1 MDSTQAWIE
10 RGRPAH
16 VAIIMDGNG
25 RWARSRGLP
34 RSAGH
39 SRGAEALRRA
49 VRAALELGLDCLT
62 VFAFSSENWY
72 RPAREVDGLMG
83 LLRHYLKGEI
93 GELHGNGVRLR
104 FIGARERLPADIIS
118 LIDESEARTRD
129 NGQLTLVVA
138 LSYGGRQEFVAAA
151 RRLAAAAAAGRLDPD
166 KIDEDQVAA
175 ALFTAGLPDPDLVIR
190 TSGERRISNFLLWQ
204 TAYSELVFL
213 DKFWPDFDKSDLEAA
228 ILEYQKR
235 QRRYGVLEEAG

>member
-25 RWARSRGLP
+25 RWARGRGLP

-93 GELHGNGVRLR
+93 GELHGNGVHLP
-104 FIGARERLPADIIS
+104 FIGARERLPADIVA
-118 LIDESEARTRD
+118 LIDEAEARTHD

-151 RRLAAAAAAGRLDPD
+151 RRLAAAAATGRLDPD

-235 QRRYGVLEEAG
+235 QRRYGALEEAG

>member
-1 MDSTQAWIE
+1 
-10 RGRPAH
+10 
-16 VAIIMDGNG
+16 
-25 RWARSRGLP
+25 
-34 RSAGH
+34 
-39 SRGAEALRRA
+39 
-49 VRAALELGLDCLT
+49 
-62 VFAFSSENWY
+62 
-72 RPAREVDGLMG
+72 MG

>member
-25 RWARSRGLP
+25 RWARSRGLA

-39 SRGAEALRRA
+39 RRGATALRRA
-49 VRAALELGLDCLT
+49 VKAAIELGLDCLT
-62 VFAFSSENWY
+62 VFAFSAENWH

-93 GELHGNGVRLR
+93 GELHANGVCLR
-104 FIGARERLPADIIS
+104 FIGARERLPADIVA
-118 LIDESEARTRD
+118 LIDEAEARTRD
-129 NGQLTLVVA
+129 NDELTLVVA

-151 RRLAAAAAAGRLDPD
+151 RRLATAARDGRLDPD
-166 KIDEDQVAA
+166 EIDEAQVAA

-204 TAYSELVFL
+204 SAYSELIFL
-213 DKFWPDFDKSDLEAA
+213 DKFWPDFDKADLEAA

-235 QRRYGVLEEAG
+235 QRRYGALEEAS